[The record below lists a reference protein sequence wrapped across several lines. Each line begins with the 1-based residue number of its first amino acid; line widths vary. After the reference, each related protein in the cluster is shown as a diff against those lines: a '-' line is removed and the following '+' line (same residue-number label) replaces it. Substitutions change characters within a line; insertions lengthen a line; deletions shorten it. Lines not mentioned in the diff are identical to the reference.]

1 MQRIDVKVDDPFAAV
16 LKEYCA
22 YWGMT
27 MSELMYEA
35 VKQHIHCSGEVC
47 HLSEQLLKKHG
58 LTADKRAAK
67 PCYGYLCRCC
77 KHQLACRTGLYKN
90 HWEIADKHQHL
101 LKVQSEHSTL
111 QHEKSSSP
119 DVWWVPRCTKRFCK
133 RLGHDYVWSDVRV
146 CSLPYS

>member
-1 MQRIDVKVDDPFAAV
+1 MQRIDVKVDDPFAVV

-47 HLSEQLLKKHG
+47 HLADHLLKKNG
-58 LTADKRAAK
+58 VSPDKRAAK

-77 KHQLACRTGLYKN
+77 KHQLACRTGLYKS
-90 HWEIADKHQHL
+90 HWEIADEHQHL
-101 LKVQSEHSTL
+101 LKVQSEHSIPP
-111 QHEKSSSP
+111 HEKGTSAN
-119 DVWWVPRCTKRFCK
+119 V
-133 RLGHDYVWSDVRV
+133 
-146 CSLPYS
+146 